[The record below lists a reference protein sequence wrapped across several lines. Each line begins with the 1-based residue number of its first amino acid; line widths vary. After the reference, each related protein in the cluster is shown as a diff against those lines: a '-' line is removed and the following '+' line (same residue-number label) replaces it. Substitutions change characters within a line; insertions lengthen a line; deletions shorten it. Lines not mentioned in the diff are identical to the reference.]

1 MRRMLAALIL
11 LAGCSPTPKSA
22 PDDPTL
28 SRLGH
33 AGDIAFKLE
42 QPDQAAEQYRAAL
55 ARARVRDDAAAIAD
69 AGFNL
74 ATAELRAGRA
84 RDALRIAQ
92 DLQAELARRGIVD
105 PAFDLISATA
115 LFRLGEFAA
124 ADRMA
129 AGLTG
134 DKDPTLADAGWFL
147 RGLVADQ
154 AGDRP
159 GLEAAAASLSPA
171 ANAADAAELRS
182 RLSHDGALAQHA
194 ADLRRDQLDYRGMA
208 RALALAAR
216 FSPSAAEAADL
227 YLRAARSAAGQGDAA
242 QARIWLGQA
251 RDLAPDASLRADAE
265 TALHALPAP

>member
-1 MRRMLAALIL
+1 MRRLLAVLIL
-11 LAGCSPTPKSA
+11 LAGCSSAPKPT
-22 PDDPTL
+22 PDDPAL

-33 AGDIAFKLE
+33 AGDIAFKQE

-55 ARARVRDDAAAIAD
+55 VRARVRDDAAAIAD

-84 RDALRIAQ
+84 RDALRTAQ

-105 PAFDLISATA
+105 ADFDLISATA
-115 LFRLGEFAA
+115 LFRLGEFPA

-129 AGLTG
+129 SALTG
-134 DKDPTLADAGWFL
+134 DKDPARADAGWFL
-147 RGLVADQ
+147 RGLVAD
-154 AGDRP
+154 ASGNAP
-159 GLEAAAASLSPA
+159 GLATAVAAMSPT
-171 ANAADAAELRS
+171 ANMADTAELRS
-182 RLSHDGALAQHA
+182 RLSHDRTLALQA

-208 RALALAAR
+208 RALALAAQ
-216 FSPSAAEAADL
+216 FTPSGAEAADL

-251 RDLAPDASLRADAE
+251 RDLAPDAALRADAE